1 MVMRPKSR
9 ATVVAFF
16 SSMPARS
23 STPTPASVSRSS
35 VRSGVI
41 SLTEPTIVVLPTPK
55 PPAIR
60 IFTVSGA
67 AGATVSEPA
76 KAVPHFLQQVQ
87 VRIAGDGMRRAG
99 GDTARLQQVAE
110 HDHDHAHRQVEQ
122 RGEL

>member
-16 SSMPARS
+16 SSMPSRS
-23 STPTPASVSRSS
+23 STSSPAAVSGSS
-35 VRSGVI
+35 VRSGAI
-41 SLTEPTIVVLPTPK
+41 SLTEPTMVVLPTPK

-67 AGATVSEPA
+67 ARVTRSEPA

-87 VRIAGDGMRRAG
+87 GFRFAGDGVRGAD
-99 GDTARLQQVAE
+99 GDTAALQQIAE
-110 HDHDHAHRQVEQ
+110 HDHDHA
-122 RGEL
+122 